1 MRLPAAGAVRAAA
14 PDRQTVGQFLRYGLS
29 GSAAALT
36 HLAILALLVELA
48 ASPPVLASV
57 AGFAGATVV
66 NYTLQHRFVFGRSS
80 GHGWYFPRYLAVTLA
95 TMSLNTL
102 LFWALHDGLQLY
114 YLLSQVITIAVIVPI
129 NFVINRSFTF
139 AVRSS
144 AAS

>member
-1 MRLPAAGAVRAAA
+1 MRLPVAGAVLEAAL
-14 PDRQTVGQFLRYGLS
+14 DRQTVGQFLRYGLS

-36 HLAILALLVELA
+36 QLAILALLVELA

-57 AGFAGATVV
+57 SGFAGATVV

-80 GHGWYFPRYLAVTLA
+80 GHGSYFPRYLAVTLA
-95 TMSLNTL
+95 TMGLNTL
-102 LFWALHDGLQLY
+102 LFWALYSGLHLNY
-114 YLLSQVITIAVIVPI
+114 VLSQVITFGVIVPI
-129 NFVINRSFTF
+129 NFVINRRFTF